1 MISDKEKC
9 CFLHIVKNVL
19 SSEDYYLFP
28 VKEYDD
34 IQPEKCFMGYYDENY
49 IYLVP
54 KRIVYEANKV
64 RLCCDAALEFN
75 GLEPF
80 NMKRILENL
89 FALDLIK
96 VHWILSKEVR
106 YHPQKRVG
114 KTKCR
119 YITLIR
125 SRVEEFFREDNGQ

>member
-1 MISDKEKC
+1 MIYDNETC

-19 SSEDYYLFP
+19 RSEDYYLLP
-28 VKEYDD
+28 VKEYND
-34 IQPEKCFMGYYDENY
+34 IQPEKCFMGYYDESY

-54 KRIVYEANKV
+54 KRIVN
-64 RLCCDAALEFN
+64 CCDVALEFN

-80 NMKRILENL
+80 NMKRVLENL

-96 VHWILSKEVR
+96 VHWVLSKEVR
-106 YHPQKRVG
+106 YRPQKRVG
-114 KTKCR
+114 KTRSR

-125 SRVEEFFREDNGQ
+125 SRVEEFFKEEQMI

>member
-1 MISDKEKC
+1 MIDDRETC

-19 SSEDYYLFP
+19 SADGYYLLP
-28 VKEYDD
+28 VKHSGD
-34 IQPEKCFMGYYDENY
+34 IQPDKVFMGYYDEKY

-54 KRIVYEANKV
+54 KRIVRFCNT
-64 RLCCDAALEFN
+64 ALEFN
-75 GLEPF
+75 GFEPF

-96 VHWILSKEVR
+96 VHWVLSKEVR
-106 YHPQKRVG
+106 YRPQKRVG

-125 SRVEEFFREDNGQ
+125 NRFENFFKEETDNE

>member
-1 MISDKEKC
+1 MISDKETC

-19 SSEDYYLFP
+19 SSEDYYLLPF
-28 VKEYDD
+28 KEYDD

-89 FALDLIK
+89 FALDFIK

-106 YHPQKRVG
+106 YRPQKRVG

-125 SRVEEFFREDNGQ
+125 SRVEEFFKEEQ

>member
-1 MISDKEKC
+1 MISDKETC

-19 SSEDYYLFP
+19 STDGYYLLP
-28 VKEYDD
+28 VKDYGD
-34 IQPEKCFMGYYDENY
+34 IQPDKVFMGYYDEKF

-54 KRIVYEANKV
+54 KRIIH
-64 RLCCDAALEFN
+64 CCNDVLEFN

-96 VHWILSKEVR
+96 VHWVLSKEVR
-106 YHPQKRVG
+106 YRPQKRVG
-114 KTKCR
+114 KTKFR
-119 YITLIR
+119 YITLNR
-125 SRVEEFFREDNGQ
+125 SGFENFFNEEQ

>member
-1 MISDKEKC
+1 MIADNETC

-19 SSEDYYLFP
+19 SSDGYYLLP
-28 VKEYDD
+28 VKDYGD
-34 IQPEKCFMGYYDENY
+34 IQPDKVFMGYYDEKY

-54 KRIVYEANKV
+54 KRIIY
-64 RLCCDAALEFN
+64 CCNAALEFN

-80 NMKRILENL
+80 NMKHILENL

-106 YHPQKRVG
+106 YRPQKRVG
-114 KTKCR
+114 KTKFR
-119 YITLIR
+119 YITLKRDTNI
-125 SRVEEFFREDNGQ
+125 